1 MAYDTRKIAVFG
13 IAGVAIAALIILAFV
28 PVQEDI
34 GVGTTVALQNIP
46 GYGFQI
52 VKMSEEQDDV
62 TQLKATLDG
71 FESRKED
78 GSWIEISGGSV
89 SFDLIRDPEV
99 SFTLNVGDLDAGSY
113 DGLRFQVV
121 QGLGFTNAT
130 LYSGETVMVDVPHM
144 KVEYT
149 ISTFEIDEA
158 ADSLTLILRK
168 GSGIMSNYML
178 PELHIAIG
186 TLKIEIEV

>member
-1 MAYDTRKIAVFG
+1 MAYDRNRMLIFG
-13 IAGVAIAALIILAFV
+13 GAGVAIAALLIIFFI
-28 PVQEDI
+28 PVKTEIHTVTSVSLQE
-34 GVGTTVALQNIP
+34 IP

-71 FESRKED
+71 FEFRKED

-89 SFDLIRDPEV
+89 SFDLIRDPAV
-99 SFTLNVGDLDAGSY
+99 LFTLNVGDLDAGNY

-130 LYSGETVMVDVPHM
+130 LYSGETVMVNVPHT

-158 ADSLTLILRK
+158 ADSLALILRK
-168 GSGIMSNYML
+168 GAGVMSNYML